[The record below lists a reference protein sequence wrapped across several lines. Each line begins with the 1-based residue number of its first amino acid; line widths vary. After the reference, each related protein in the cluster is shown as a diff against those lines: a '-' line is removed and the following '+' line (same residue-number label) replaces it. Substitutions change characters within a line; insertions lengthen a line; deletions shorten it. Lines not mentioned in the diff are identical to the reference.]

1 MYFDGVKRMKQYKKG
16 TSTVQLSSPIFPALK
31 SPLQQWPI
39 QMHLISP
46 LAPYYLKADVLL
58 AADCVAY
65 ALNDF
70 HNTYLKDNA
79 LAIAC
84 PKLDDNQE
92 IYKKKIISW
101 IDDAKIKSLTVM
113 MMQIPCCINLLEL
126 TRTAEK
132 EAKRPLKIQTLMVGI
147 KGDILHQE

>member
-1 MYFDGVKRMKQYKKG
+1 MNPKKENA
-16 TSTVQLSSPIFPALK
+16 PIKISRFEDRPSLK

-46 LAPYYLKADVLL
+46 QAPYYKKANVIL

-65 ALNDF
+65 ALDNF
-70 HNTYLKDNA
+70 HGTYLKNNA

-84 PKLDDNQE
+84 PKLDINQE
-92 IYKKKIISW
+92 IYKEKIISW

-113 MMQIPCCINLLEL
+113 MMQIPCCIELLEL
-126 TRTAEK
+126 TRSAEK
-132 EAKRPLKIQTLMVGI
+132 SALRPLKIQTLMVGI
-147 KGDILHQE
+147 KGDILHRE